1 MLDLLGLIGGAV
13 TELPFEYSCSAEGL
27 STDIISGTV
36 DAKGIIKN
44 FAGLIVLKATITLN
58 AQVVC
63 ARCGLE
69 FNTGFSFDIEQKLTD
84 KLENTDNDEFILLE
98 DGMFDE
104 AEFIRSSMILEMPG
118 KFLCSKDCK
127 GLCPK
132 CGHNLNE
139 SLCSCDK
146 KDIDPRLSVLSKYFE
161 NE

>member
-27 STDIISGTV
+27 SPDIISGTV
-36 DAKGIIKN
+36 DAKGTIRN
-44 FAGLIVLKATITLN
+44 FAGLVVLKATISLN

-69 FNTGFSFDIEQKLTD
+69 FNTGFSIDIEQKLTD

-104 AEFIRSSMILEMPG
+104 AEFVRSSMILEMPG
-118 KFLCSKDCK
+118 KFLCRKDCK

-139 SLCSCDK
+139 SLCSCDTK
-146 KDIDPRLSVLSKYFE
+146 EIDPRLSVLSKYFE
-161 NE
+161 K